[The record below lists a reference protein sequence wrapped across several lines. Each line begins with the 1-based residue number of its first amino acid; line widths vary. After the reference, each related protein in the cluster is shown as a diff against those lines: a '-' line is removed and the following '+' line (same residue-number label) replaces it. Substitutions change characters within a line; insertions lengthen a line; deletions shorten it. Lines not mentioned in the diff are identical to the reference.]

1 MTLGEKITTLRNQHE
16 MSQGDLAE
24 KMNVSRQSISKWE
37 TDASIPELDKLI
49 MLSELFGIT
58 LDDLV
63 KSEAI
68 QEPTKETERENSEQP
83 VQVVIQKTS
92 NTRKIVG
99 IILLCFGALIWL
111 LLTVL
116 GGFLGGLLFGS
127 PFLLCGAICLIFKKN
142 TGLWCAWA
150 LFLTVNLYLRYA
162 TGITWRLTLFTLNYE
177 PSMNYTRLAFAW
189 IELLCFVVM
198 VIITILRFQKKQLVL
213 DKRGKGLYIA
223 GWVVLALLFIP
234 VQLDPLSGLSNIRY
248 MFLDWIKIGLFT
260 TLVITTL
267 RLIKT
272 HKAKAS
278 EENHHNI

>member
-1 MTLGEKITTLRNQHE
+1 
-16 MSQGDLAE
+16 
-24 KMNVSRQSISKWE
+24 
-37 TDASIPELDKLI
+37 
-49 MLSELFGIT
+49 
-58 LDDLV
+58 
-63 KSEAI
+63 
-68 QEPTKETERENSEQP
+68 
-83 VQVVIQKTS
+83 
-92 NTRKIVG
+92 
-99 IILLCFGALIWL
+99 
-111 LLTVL
+111 
-116 GGFLGGLLFGS
+116 
-127 PFLLCGAICLIFKKN
+127 
-142 TGLWCAWA
+142 
-150 LFLTVNLYLRYA
+150 
-162 TGITWRLTLFTLNYE
+162 
-177 PSMNYTRLAFAW
+177 MNYTRLAFAW

-248 MFLDWIKIGLFT
+248 MFLDWIKVGLFT

>member
-1 MTLGEKITTLRNQHE
+1 

-37 TDASIPELDKLI
+37 TDASTPELDKLI

-68 QEPTKETERENSEQP
+68 QEPTKETEQENSEQP

-248 MFLDWIKIGLFT
+248 MFLDWIKVGLFT